1 MYSECWVR
9 VHLEKEKT
17 QSEIDKLSMVFSRY
31 ESFFRKKKYG
41 FKQQSRTA
49 SREEIIARNGTH
61 MHDTIIWIFIV
72 SFPFPTF

>member
-31 ESFFRKKKYG
+31 ESFFRKK
-41 FKQQSRTA
+41 
-49 SREEIIARNGTH
+49 N
-61 MHDTIIWIFIV
+61 MV
-72 SFPFPTF
+72 L